1 MMAEAGVMPEEITLK
16 KAIAAQKE
24 QMRHVTDPDARKAEM
39 AKLAEL
45 EMRYNIAREA
55 RKKFIG

>member
-1 MMAEAGVMPEEITLK
+1 MPEEITLK